1 MTDNELIENI
11 KTDIDLPESEVKNLM
26 KIFTDTIS
34 ERLNNEDIV
43 SFPNIGTFYV
53 EKVEEKISFNKETKI
68 KTLVPP
74 QLVVKYKKSEILK
87 QKINLKS

>member
-1 MTDNELIENI
+1 MTSKELVENI
-11 KTDIDLPESEVKNLM
+11 STDIDLSELEVKGLM

-43 SFPNIGTFYV
+43 SLSKMGSFYV
-53 EKVEEKISFNKETKI
+53 EKVEEKISFNKETKT

-74 QLVVKYKKSEILK
+74 QLVVRYKESEILK
-87 QKINLKS
+87 QKINLRS